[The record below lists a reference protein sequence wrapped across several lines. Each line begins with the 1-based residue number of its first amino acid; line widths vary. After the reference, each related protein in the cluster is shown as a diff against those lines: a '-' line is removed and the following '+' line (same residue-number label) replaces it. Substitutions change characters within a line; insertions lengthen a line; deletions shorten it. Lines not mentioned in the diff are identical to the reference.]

1 MVLELCAIIFLRAR
15 SAFDTSRRTRLICK
29 PFPRANSVEH
39 QTFVAEKDDYLVDM
53 LTDLGFVTPDQ
64 VANARQEASAA
75 GVGAVDFM
83 VANKVIRAEDV
94 TQAKAAQ
101 FGAEVVLL
109 SQIKIEDDVIA
120 TVRRDIAKKYRVIPV
135 YKHETSLTVALADP
149 SDIATVDA
157 LTHILHMDVVVQVA
171 SEPDIEAALTKYY
184 GGRGDSA
191 LDHMIQEITKGEVEI
206 AGVPTVDIAKGGDV
220 LTVDGDAPLIKL
232 VNQIIIDAFKMRASD
247 IHLEPLSK
255 RFRLRYRID
264 GMMVEVKSPP
274 KRLQPAIIAR
284 LKIQANMSIAE
295 HRIPQDGRIQTTV
308 GGGKLIDLRV
318 SCLPTQHGESIV
330 MRILDKEG
338 LRVGLAE
345 LGFLSDDQQV
355 IEKLISLPDGL
366 FLVTGPT
373 GSGKTTTLYSCLHFI
388 NRPDRKIITVED
400 PVEYVLSGINQV
412 QVSEI
417 VGLTFSGALRSIL
430 RQAPNI
436 IMIGEIRDMETASI
450 AINASLTGHLVFST
464 LHTNDAPGAVTRLID
479 IGVKPF
485 LVASSTRALLAQRL
499 VRKICKKCGAP
510 HTPPDNELKALG
522 IDSEA
527 AATATFKKGKGCDN
541 CSGSGCRG
549 RMGIFEVF
557 VIDDDARKLIY
568 DKVPTS
574 VLRAR
579 AREMGMRTLR
589 EDGIRK
595 VLAGMTTPE
604 EVIRATVGDET

>member
-1 MVLELCAIIFLRAR
+1 
-15 SAFDTSRRTRLICK
+15 
-29 PFPRANSVEH
+29 
-39 QTFVAEKDDYLVDM
+39 M
-53 LTDLGFVTPDQ
+53 LTDLGFVTPEQ
-64 VANARQEASAA
+64 VAQAQQEAQSA
-75 GVGAVDFM
+75 GVGVVDYM
-83 VANKVIRAEDV
+83 VANKMARPADV
-94 TQAKAAQ
+94 TQAKAAH
-101 FGAEVVLL
+101 FGAEVVQL
-109 SQIKIEDDVIA
+109 SGMKIEDEVIA
-120 TVRRDIAKKYRVIPV
+120 TIPRHIAKKYRVVPV
-135 YKHETSLTVALADP
+135 YKHEGNLTVAIADP
-149 SDIATVDA
+149 SDLATIDS
-157 LTHILHMDVVVQVA
+157 LTHLLHTEIVLQVA
-171 SEPDIEAALTKYY
+171 SEPDIEAALGKYY
-184 GGRGDSA
+184 GGRGDSVV
-191 LDHMIQEITKGEVEI
+191 DHMIQEITKGEVEI
-206 AGVPTVDIAKGGDV
+206 ALPQGDIATGGDGNV
-220 LTVDGDAPLIKL
+220 VEGDAPLIRL
-232 VNQIIIDAFKMRASD
+232 VNQIITDAFKMRASD
-247 IHLEPLSK
+247 IHLEPLAK

-264 GMMVEVKSPP
+264 GMLHEMKSPP
-274 KRLQPAIIAR
+274 KRLQPSIIAR
-284 LKIQANMSIAE
+284 LKIQSNMSIAE
-295 HRIPQDGRIQTTV
+295 HRIPQDGRIQTSV
-308 GGGKLIDLRV
+308 GANKLIDLRV
-318 SCLPTQHGESIV
+318 SCLPTNHGESIV

-400 PVEYVLSGINQV
+400 PVEYVLAGINQV
-412 QVSEI
+412 QVSEA
-417 VGLTFSGALRSIL
+417 VGLTFSGALRAIL

-499 VRKICKKCGAP
+499 VRKVCKKCGAP
-510 HTPPDNELKALG
+510 WVPPDSELKALG
-522 IDSEA
+522 IDPATTREA
-527 AATATFKKGKGCDN
+527 TYRKGKGCEN
-541 CSGSGCRG
+541 CSNTGCRG

-589 EDGIRK
+589 EDGVRK
-595 VLAGMTTPE
+595 VVAGMTTPD
-604 EVIRATVGDET
+604 EVIRATVGDEG